1 MRLTVAIALVALIP
15 YERVRGDESVE
26 REMKQDVVLRALVD
40 ELERGRTGLKLEGL
54 EHPYFIEYGAIDI
67 ALAAVS
73 ADLGAVAR
81 RREGRLRRLR
91 TALRVGS
98 YVLDNTN
105 FRGDAYGGSASMPIE
120 DDYNALRQMVWWATD
135 RHYKQVVEA
144 FEKKKAFMKSK
155 IIEDKPDDFSRESPV
170 VHFGDRGKTAVETA
184 PLERLALALSAVFKN
199 FPEIQNSHVEV
210 QGMAGNKYLVN
221 TEGTRLRTA
230 ESRFSISVAAT
241 VQADDGMRLSDS
253 LSLHAR
259 NLQDL
264 PPLEELSERCREMI
278 KQLIAVKNAPTLESY
293 TGPVLF
299 EPEAAATIFVQN
311 FGHRFTGG
319 QRSVGSSSSPDDFEK
334 KLERRILPRFLNV
347 MDDPTHDTLAG
358 VQVMAHYEYDD
369 QGVKARPVT
378 LVEKGRLKALLMSR
392 NPSKTFS
399 NSTGHGRGVF
409 RPSASVGCLIV
420 TATQASDRAA
430 LNEALFEAC
439 ADEGLEYGLRIVSL
453 GGASAPLVMH
463 KVYADGREE
472 SARGAAIAGI
482 DLRSFKRLL
491 AVGDTPYVLNS
502 GRWYGS
508 ATTAS
513 VPALLFEELDLA
525 KVDRDFDKPPILPH
539 PLARADTT
547 GME

>member
-105 FRGDAYGGSASMPIE
+105 FRGDAYGGSVSMPIE

-184 PLERLALALSAVFKN
+184 PLERLALALSAVFKD

-264 PPLEELSERCREMI
+264 PPLEELSERCREMAGR
-278 KQLIAVKNAPTLESY
+278 LITVKNAPTLDSY

-299 EPEAAATIFVQN
+299 EPEAAAAIFVQN

-334 KLERRILPRFLNV
+334 KLERRLLPRFLNV
-347 MDDPTHDTLAG
+347 MDDPTHETLAG

-378 LVEKGRLKALLMSR
+378 LGEKGRLKALLMSR

-399 NSTGHGRGVF
+399 NSTGHGCGVF

-420 TATQASDRAA
+420 TATEASDSAA
-430 LNEALFEAC
+430 LNEELLEAC

-482 DLRSFKRLL
+482 DLRAFKRLL

-539 PLARADTT
+539 PLARANTT
-547 GME
+547 GTE